1 MTTKVKVAIFG
12 NGDAKV
18 IERIEKHTHAYYT
31 QRVTFADGTKRSYTK
46 KGKHHYGTVN
56 HDIVKIV

>member
-46 KGKHHYGTVN
+46 KGKHYY
-56 HDIVKIV
+56 